1 MIDVRNPNRLP
12 MEEDA
17 VDFIEKRIALILELI
32 LEVTVDSMLAML
44 DTDLVTA
51 DDVPVMT
58 EDNISVN
65 HSTETNITC

>member
-1 MIDVRNPNRLP
+1 MMDVRNPNRLP

-58 EDNISVN
+58 EENISVN

>member
-1 MIDVRNPNRLP
+1 MDVRNPNRLP

-51 DDVPVMT
+51 DDDPVMT
-58 EDNISVN
+58 EDNISAN
-65 HSTETNITC
+65 HSHETNNIP

>member
-51 DDVPVMT
+51 DDVLVMT
-58 EDNISVN
+58 EDNISAN
-65 HSTETNITC
+65 HSHETNIPC

>member
-51 DDVPVMT
+51 DDVLVMT

>member
-1 MIDVRNPNRLP
+1 MIDVTNPNRLP

-44 DTDLVTA
+44 DTDVVTA

>member
-58 EDNISVN
+58 EENISVN

>member
-1 MIDVRNPNRLP
+1 

>member
-44 DTDLVTA
+44 DTDVVTA
-51 DDVPVMT
+51 DDDPVMT
-58 EDNISVN
+58 EENISAN
-65 HSTETNITC
+65 HSHETNIPC

>member
-17 VDFIEKRIALILELI
+17 VDFIERRTVLILELI
-32 LEVTVDSMLAML
+32 LEVTVVSMLAML

-58 EDNISVN
+58 EENISVN

>member
-32 LEVTVDSMLAML
+32 LEVTVDSML

>member
-32 LEVTVDSMLAML
+32 LEVTVDSMYAML
-44 DTDLVTA
+44 DTDVVTA
-51 DDVPVMT
+51 DDDPVMT
-58 EDNISVN
+58 EENISAN
-65 HSTETNITC
+65 HSHETNIPC

>member
-17 VDFIEKRIALILELI
+17 VDFIEKRTALIFEL
-32 LEVTVDSMLAML
+32 TVDSMLAML
-44 DTDLVTA
+44 DTDVVTA

-58 EDNISVN
+58 EDNRSVN
-65 HSTETNITC
+65 HSHETNIAC